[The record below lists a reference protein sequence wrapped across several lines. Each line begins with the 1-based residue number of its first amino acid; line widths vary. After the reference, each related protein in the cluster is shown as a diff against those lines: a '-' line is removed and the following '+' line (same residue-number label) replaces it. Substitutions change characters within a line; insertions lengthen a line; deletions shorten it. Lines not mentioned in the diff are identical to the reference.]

1 MRANRLAL
9 YTLLAAFLFA
19 TVVVVISFIPIISVR
34 DSTEVKFFDRVD
46 DVPYRRVGLLLGT
59 SKYTRGGLIN
69 LYYLARLRAAVD
81 LYTHGRIDVILA
93 SGDNQF
99 AAYNEPREMRDALL
113 QMGVADEDIILDYAG
128 FRTFDSVV
136 RISSVFGIRE
146 YTVITQYP
154 HSLRALY
161 IAKQFDHSAIAYH
174 ADLPRRGL
182 EVRFRLREVL
192 ARVKA
197 VLDIHVLGTR
207 PRYLG
212 SATQPAL

>member
-1 MRANRLAL
+1 M
-9 YTLLAAFLFA
+9 LLAGILFVA
-19 TVVVVISFIPIISVR
+19 GVVAISFIPIMSVR
-34 DSTEVKFFDRVD
+34 DSTQVKLFDRVD

-69 LYYLARLRAAVD
+69 LYYQARLRAAVD

-99 AAYNEPREMRDALL
+99 AAYNEPREMREALL

-136 RISSVFGIRE
+136 RIASVFGIRE
-146 YTVITQYP
+146 YTIITQYP

-161 IAKQFDHSAIAYH
+161 IAEQFDHRAIAYH
-174 ADLPRRGL
+174 AYLPRGGS
-182 EVRFRLREVL
+182 EVRFHLREVL

-212 SATQPAL
+212 SAIQPAL